1 MVEIGERRRQHFVTA
16 MVDAE
21 RGQLLDVVPD
31 RKGEAPTT
39 WLRERRG
46 VPSLFD
52 VCSPRIRR
60 PKREYSATAR
70 PVPSVL
76 AVVRVRSLL
85 GAK

>member
-1 MVEIGERRRQHFVTA
+1 MVKIGDRRRQRFVTA
-16 MVDAE
+16 IVDVE
-21 RGQLLDVVPD
+21 LGQLLNVVPD
-31 RKGEAPTT
+31 RRAEAPTT
-39 WLRERRG
+39 KLHERRE
-46 VPSLFD
+46 VPSFFD

-70 PVPSVL
+70 PVLSVL